1 MPQIIFYF
9 GQRRQLPFKSV
20 KGFNI
25 ISLILS
31 AWLCSAVFPVLG
43 SSPEV
48 IHAQQKMQTIAL
60 NSESGIATEDR
71 KSEKGQSRV
80 LAVIKYSLGFYIDDL
95 ILWEEPRVTFRHS
108 ADQQFVHFNEIVRHT
123 LQLYE
128 HPAADAFWGF
138 SARVEKKLL
147 SLHQMEGYR
156 IDEVNR
162 DAPANNEKIGRY
174 QLKIQVNNLK
184 KAAQQEAEEF
194 IEENPSAID
203 REGRLLMSEESEED
217 RILRTLNDAS
227 KQEMALLIDSLFE
240 LDNVPEDFIARI
252 SDRIN
257 AMENLDT
264 DPEFRKNQTLDPI
277 VHLIE
282 TYEVED
288 NSELEINIPK
298 TTSPETTTSLTDT
311 ENFNTRVLQL
321 LEENNHLM
329 SKYNDRFDYMQ
340 RQIDD
345 LKDAQLNASLE
356 REKHLQN
363 QIDDIYAK
371 IDHIGKATPDSP
383 THENLRPVEVIFERN
398 NHSVTLFH
406 QSVLNEVRAG
416 MLKNP
421 SYKLMITGFAD
432 RVGDRKYNI
441 LLSQKR
447 AQSVYDYLLHNGI
460 PANRMIINYLG
471 DNQSDSLNPL
481 DRKVEIEWLV
491 NYSGNN

>member
-1 MPQIIFYF
+1 MKA
-9 GQRRQLPFKSV
+9 L
-20 KGFNI
+20 NI
-25 ISLILS
+25 IGLLLLV
-31 AWLCSAVFPVLG
+31 WLLNSVTPVYG
-43 SSPEV
+43 NSPV
-48 IHAQQKMQTIAL
+48 VVYAQQEIESIAL
-60 NSESGIATEDR
+60 NTDTSVETEDK
-71 KSEKGQSRV
+71 KSEEGQSKV
-80 LAVIKYSLGFYIDDL
+80 LTVINFSLGFYIDDL

-108 ADQQFVHFNEIVRHT
+108 ADQQFAHFNEIVRHT

-147 SLHQMEGYR
+147 NLHQMAGFR

-162 DAPANNEKIGRY
+162 DAPANNDKIGRY

-194 IEENPSAID
+194 IEDNPSAID
-203 REGRLLMSEESEED
+203 TEGRLLMSEESEED
-217 RILRTLNDAS
+217 RILSSLNDAS
-227 KQEMALLIDSLFE
+227 KHELALLIDSLFE
-240 LDNVPEDFIARI
+240 LDNVPQEFIARV
-252 SDRIN
+252 SERIN
-257 AMENLDT
+257 AIENPDP
-264 DPEFRKNQTLDPI
+264 DPEFRKNQPLDPI

-282 TYEVED
+282 TYEEVD
-288 NSELEINIPK
+288 NAELEISIPE
-298 TTSPETTTSLTDT
+298 SASS
-311 ENFNTRVLQL
+311 ENPPALAGSEDFNSRVLQL
-321 LEENNHLM
+321 LEENNRLM

-340 RQIDD
+340 QQIDE

-371 IDHIGKATPDSP
+371 IDRLGKAAPDSP
-383 THENLRPVEVIFERN
+383 ADEKLKPVEIVFEKN
-398 NHSVTLFH
+398 SHSVTLFH

-432 RVGDRKYNI
+432 RVGDRNYNI

-447 AQSVYDYLLHNGI
+447 AQSVYEYLLKHGI
-460 PANRMIINYLG
+460 PADRMIVNYLG
-471 DNQSDSLNPL
+471 DNKSDNPNPL

-491 NYSGNN
+491 NYSGTN